1 VATKAGVSH
10 CQNITLRPK
19 DTNWRN
25 ITPLQLPYALASVAM
40 SLLCALQTLNMANW
54 NLPKAY
60 ELIAYSTQWGEG
72 RPFHIPHWK
81 QLVSDQSYI
90 PELSYNGDK

>member
-1 VATKAGVSH
+1 
-10 CQNITLRPK
+10 
-19 DTNWRN
+19 
-25 ITPLQLPYALASVAM
+25 
-40 SLLCALQTLNMANW
+40 MANW